1 MRPLFMHIQSER
13 FMPIYKAP
21 VDDTLFLLDDVLH
34 YSRYDNLPGFSDAPR
49 DVVEAVL
56 NEAAK
61 IAEQVLQP
69 LNMVGDR
76 EGCKRAADG
85 SVTTPKGFKD
95 AFKAYAE
102 GGWISLPMPPEYG
115 GQGLPAVLSH
125 AVGEYM
131 NSANQAFAMYPGLTS
146 GAVAAILAHGTEEQ
160 KQKWLP
166 PLISGEIKLSIGL
179 SEPDAGSDLTAI
191 RTSAV
196 RDGDHWVI
204 NGLKTWQT
212 MAGVK
217 DNVICLYV
225 KTDPAAH
232 YRNGMSLILVP
243 NTTPG
248 VTCRKLDLLGC
259 YCTGTYEVTFDNVRV
274 PVENIIGEVNKGW
287 DCLLSGVTEERAVVA
302 ACDVGSA
309 LGVVEMTIEYA
320 KERKQFGRPIGTNQA
335 IAHMIADMKT
345 EVFAAR
351 ALMWNAVW
359 AAEHKAPGA
368 LEMVT
373 MAKMFAA
380 ETYVKVSN
388 QAMQIFG
395 GNGYSTAYQIERHYR
410 DSRIHTVAAG
420 SSQMLR
426 NLIAGLNGMKVS

>member
-1 MRPLFMHIQSER
+1 ME
-13 FMPIYKAP
+13 
-21 VDDTLFLLDDVLH
+21 
-34 YSRYDNLPGFSDAPR
+34 FSLT
-49 DVVEAVL
+49 E
-56 NEAAK
+56 
-61 IAEQVLQP
+61 EQVMLQDSVRKLMSRVATP
-69 LNMVGDR
+69 EYCR
-76 EGCKRAADG
+76 ETIKAKAF
-85 SVTTPKGFKD
+85 PHKLYD
-95 AFKAYAE
+95 AFIEAGLMA
-102 GGWISLPMPPEYG
+102 LPFPEEYG
-115 GQGLPAVLSH
+115 GMGGSLVDTALVQKEINKTSADLAMSFGGATFCGL
-125 AVGEYM
+125 
-131 NSANQAFAMYPGLTS
+131 N
-146 GAVAAILAHGTEEQ
+146 ILRMGTEAQ

-395 GNGYSTAYQIERHYR
+395 GNGYSTEYPIERHYR

>member
-1 MRPLFMHIQSER
+1 MDFSFTEEQIMLQDSVRKMMARVATPEYCRETIKNKAFPHE
-13 FMPIYKAP
+13 IY
-21 VDDTLFLLDDVLH
+21 
-34 YSRYDNLPGFSDAPR
+34 DAF
-49 DVVEAVL
+49 VEA
-56 NEAAK
+56 
-61 IAEQVLQP
+61 
-69 LNMVGDR
+69 
-76 EGCKRAADG
+76 
-85 SVTTPKGFKD
+85 GFM
-95 AFKAYAE
+95 A
-102 GGWISLPMPPEYG
+102 LPFPEEYG
-115 GQGLPAVLSH
+115 GMGGSLVDTALVQKEINKTSADLAMMIGGATFCGL
-125 AVGEYM
+125 
-131 NSANQAFAMYPGLTS
+131 N
-146 GAVAAILAHGTEEQ
+146 ILRMGTEEQ

-166 PLISGEIKLSIGL
+166 RLISGEIKLSIGL

-196 RDGDHWVI
+196 RDGDEWVI

-212 MAGVK
+212 GAGRPN
-217 DNVICLYV
+217 NVISLYV

-232 YRNGMSLILVP
+232 YRNAMSLIMVP
-243 NTTPG
+243 NDTPG
-248 VTCRKLDLLGC
+248 VKCTKLDLLGC

-274 PVENIIGEVNKGW
+274 PYDNLIGEVNKGW

-309 LGVVEMTIEYA
+309 IGVVELTVEYA

-345 EVFAAR
+345 EVSAAR

-373 MAKMFAA
+373 MAKLFAA

-395 GNGYSTAYQIERHYR
+395 GNGYSTEYPIERHYR

-426 NLIAGLNGMKVS
+426 NLVAGLNGLKVS

>member
-1 MRPLFMHIQSER
+1 ME
-13 FMPIYKAP
+13 
-21 VDDTLFLLDDVLH
+21 
-34 YSRYDNLPGFSDAPR
+34 FSLT
-49 DVVEAVL
+49 E
-56 NEAAK
+56 
-61 IAEQVLQP
+61 EQVMLQDSVRKLMSRVATP
-69 LNMVGDR
+69 EYCR
-76 EGCKRAADG
+76 ETIKAKAF
-85 SVTTPKGFKD
+85 PHKLYD
-95 AFKAYAE
+95 AFIEAGLMA
-102 GGWISLPMPPEYG
+102 LPFPEEYG
-115 GQGLPAVLSH
+115 GMGGSLVDTALVQKEINKTSADLAMSFGGATFCGL
-125 AVGEYM
+125 
-131 NSANQAFAMYPGLTS
+131 N
-146 GAVAAILAHGTEEQ
+146 ILRMGTEAQ

-388 QAMQIFG
+388 QAMQVFG
-395 GNGYSTAYQIERHYR
+395 GNGYSAEYPIERHYR

>member
-1 MRPLFMHIQSER
+1 ME
-13 FMPIYKAP
+13 
-21 VDDTLFLLDDVLH
+21 
-34 YSRYDNLPGFSDAPR
+34 FSLT
-49 DVVEAVL
+49 E
-56 NEAAK
+56 
-61 IAEQVLQP
+61 EQVMLQDSVRKLMSRVATP
-69 LNMVGDR
+69 EYCR
-76 EGCKRAADG
+76 ETIKAKAF
-85 SVTTPKGFKD
+85 PHKLYD
-95 AFKAYAE
+95 AFIEAGLMA
-102 GGWISLPMPPEYG
+102 LPFPEEYG
-115 GQGLPAVLSH
+115 GMGGSLVDTALVQKEINKTSADLAMSFGGATFCGL
-125 AVGEYM
+125 
-131 NSANQAFAMYPGLTS
+131 N
-146 GAVAAILAHGTEEQ
+146 ILRMGTEAQ

-274 PVENIIGEVNKGW
+274 PVENLIGEVNKGW

-388 QAMQIFG
+388 QAMQVFG
-395 GNGYSTAYQIERHYR
+395 GNGYSTEYPIERHYR

>member
-1 MRPLFMHIQSER
+1 ME
-13 FMPIYKAP
+13 
-21 VDDTLFLLDDVLH
+21 
-34 YSRYDNLPGFSDAPR
+34 FSFT
-49 DVVEAVL
+49 E
-56 NEAAK
+56 
-61 IAEQVLQP
+61 EQVMLQDSVRKLMARVATP
-69 LNMVGDR
+69 EYCR
-76 EGCKRAADG
+76 ETIKAKAF
-85 SVTTPKGFKD
+85 PHKLYD
-95 AFKAYAE
+95 ALIEAGLMA
-102 GGWISLPMPPEYG
+102 LPFPEEYG
-115 GQGLPAVLSH
+115 GIGGSLVDTALVQKEINKTSADLAMSFGGVTFCGL
-125 AVGEYM
+125 
-131 NSANQAFAMYPGLTS
+131 N
-146 GAVAAILAHGTEEQ
+146 ILRMGTEAQ

-166 PLISGEIKLSIGL
+166 PVIAGKIKLSIGL

-225 KTDPAAH
+225 KTDSAAH

-274 PVENIIGEVNKGW
+274 PYDNLIGEVNKGW

-345 EVFAAR
+345 EVSAAR

-359 AAEHKAPGA
+359 AAEHKAPDA

-373 MAKMFAA
+373 MAKLFAA

-395 GNGYSTAYQIERHYR
+395 GNGYSTEYPVERHYR

-426 NLIAGLNGMKVS
+426 NLVAGLNGLKVQ

>member
-1 MRPLFMHIQSER
+1 ME
-13 FMPIYKAP
+13 
-21 VDDTLFLLDDVLH
+21 
-34 YSRYDNLPGFSDAPR
+34 FSLT
-49 DVVEAVL
+49 E
-56 NEAAK
+56 
-61 IAEQVLQP
+61 EQVMLQDSVRKLMSRVATP
-69 LNMVGDR
+69 EYCR
-76 EGCKRAADG
+76 ETIKAKAF
-85 SVTTPKGFKD
+85 PHKLYD
-95 AFKAYAE
+95 AFIEAGLMA
-102 GGWISLPMPPEYG
+102 LPFPEEYG
-115 GQGLPAVLSH
+115 GMGGSLVDTALVQKEINKTSADLAMSFGGATFCGL
-125 AVGEYM
+125 
-131 NSANQAFAMYPGLTS
+131 N
-146 GAVAAILAHGTEEQ
+146 ILRMGTEAQ

-302 ACDVGSA
+302 ACDVGAA

-359 AAEHKAPGA
+359 AAEHKAAGA

-388 QAMQIFG
+388 QAMQVFG
-395 GNGYSTAYQIERHYR
+395 GNGYSAEYPIERHYR